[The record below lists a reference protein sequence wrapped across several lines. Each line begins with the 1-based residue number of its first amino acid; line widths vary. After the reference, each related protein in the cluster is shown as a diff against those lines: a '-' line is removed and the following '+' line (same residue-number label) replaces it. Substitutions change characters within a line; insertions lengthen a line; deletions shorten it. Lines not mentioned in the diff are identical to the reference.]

1 MAPRDSRKGSAPYE
15 IRVVA
20 PDGTTAAPGVEGDL
34 WVRGP
39 SLTAGYWNRPT
50 EPPSISDSWLDT
62 RDRVCVDAH
71 GWVTYRCRADDIE
84 IVGGININPRE
95 IEQLILEDDLV
106 AETAVVSVREA
117 TGESSLQAFLVPE
130 SGASLGESAI
140 KELHRRLLGSLSP
153 HKVPHRFEIAER
165 LPEPRPA
172 NYSAANSARS
182 LRRSQFGSAGPRWGR
197 PTRMGSAIPKR
208 KPTTRLARE
217 SAR

>member
-1 MAPRDSRKGSAPYE
+1 M
-15 IRVVA
+15 
-20 PDGTTAAPGVEGDL
+20 
-34 WVRGP
+34 
-39 SLTAGYWNRPT
+39 
-50 EPPSISDSWLDT
+50 
-62 RDRVCVDAH
+62 CVDAH

-165 LPEPRPA
+165 LPRTASGKLQRGQLRTQPA
-172 NYSAANSARS
+172 AQPVWE
-182 LRRSQFGSAGPRWGR
+182 RRSTVGTSDSDGQRDPQTQTNYKVGPRVG
-197 PTRMGSAIPKR
+197 PVT
-208 KPTTRLARE
+208 LD
-217 SAR
+217 